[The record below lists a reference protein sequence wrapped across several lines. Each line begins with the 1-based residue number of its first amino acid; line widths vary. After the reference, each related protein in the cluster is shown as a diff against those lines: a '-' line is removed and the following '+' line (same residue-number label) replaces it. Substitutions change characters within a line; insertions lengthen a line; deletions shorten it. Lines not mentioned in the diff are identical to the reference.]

1 MIGEPPSFQGGSQPL
16 IGSLLQVQM
25 RGTLYLHHLAPPD
38 KCIARAHILQ
48 ATGAFGLYLDMSWAD
63 RDAIAGILLFHKRW
77 ELFEVHD

>member
-1 MIGEPPSFQGGSQPL
+1 MSHRPFRAENQPL

-38 KCIARAHILQ
+38 KYIARAHILQ
-48 ATGAFGLYLDMSWAD
+48 ATGVFGLYLDMSWAD